1 VWRRSIGHTLNQL
14 SLSYETMDVSTD
26 APGRRY
32 GATVTAVAMV
42 AVTVAVVVTVQWLLD
57 TPSQSEAAPAAGST
71 LPGSPGATP
80 PVGAAPSVSLSPTDI
95 AFIELMIPMN
105 ERALPLLDLLVD
117 GSVAADL
124 RDAAVMLL
132 RSYPDE
138 TAQLR
143 AALEA
148 GGVAEQGLHAGMDMP
163 GYVTVDQLARVE
175 AGSDRDTVA
184 REVLCWHLNQ
194 SLRVAQAEVDNG
206 SDPAV
211 RTVAQSMVELRATTV
226 AALRCRQGG

>member
-1 VWRRSIGHTLNQL
+1 VSYSGGRPLNQL
-14 SLSYETMDVSTD
+14 SLSYESWYVSTD

-32 GATVTAVAMV
+32 GATVAALAMV

-57 TPSQSEAAPAAGST
+57 TPTQSEAAPAAGGPP
-71 LPGSPGATP
+71 PGSPGATP
-80 PVGAAPSVSLSPTDI
+80 PVGAAPPVSLSLTDI

-105 ERALPLLDLLVD
+105 ARALPLLDLLVD
-117 GSVAADL
+117 GSAAADL
-124 RDAAVMLL
+124 HDVAVTLR
-132 RSYPDE
+132 RSYPNE

-163 GYVTVDQLARVE
+163 GYVTADQLATVE
-175 AGSDRDTVA
+175 ASSDRDTVA

-194 SLRVAQAEVDNG
+194 SLRVARAEVDNG

-211 RTVAQSMVELRATTV
+211 RTVAQSMVDLRTGIV
-226 AALRCRQGG
+226 AALRCRQDG